1 MDIASPTRPKQREP
15 VTNAPQG
22 EGHATDARLRLS
34 GTSALSD
41 LPSNDPRLAAL
52 SAACAV
58 AAALEA
64 EAAALDRRLADA
76 QRVDPMR
83 QIRGCTA
90 LEAAAA
96 EARSLMRELDEMLCA
111 AAEDARRSAGRTH
124 PKGGA

>member
-15 VTNAPQG
+15 LADAPVG
-22 EGHATDARLRLS
+22 EGLAAEASLRLA
-34 GTSALSD
+34 GTTALSD
-41 LPSNDPRLAAL
+41 LPANDPRLAAL

-58 AAALEA
+58 VTALEA
-64 EAAALDRRLADA
+64 EAAALDRRLAEA
-76 QRVDPMR
+76 HRMDPMR
-83 QIRGCTA
+83 QVRGSTA

-96 EARSLMRELDEMLCA
+96 EARLLVRELDELLCA

>member
-1 MDIASPTRPKQREP
+1 MDIATPTRPKQREP
-15 VTNAPQG
+15 LAEAPAG
-22 EGHATDARLRLS
+22 EGRTVDAPLRLA

-41 LPSNDPRLAAL
+41 LPANDPRLAAL

-58 AAALEA
+58 VAALEA

-76 QRVDPMR
+76 HRTDPMR
-83 QIRGCTA
+83 QVRGSTS

-96 EARSLMRELDEMLCA
+96 EARSLVRELDELLSA
-111 AAEDARRSAGRTH
+111 AAEDARRGAGRTH

>member
-15 VTNAPQG
+15 LADAPAG
-22 EGHATDARLRLS
+22 DGLATDAPLRLA

-41 LPSNDPRLAAL
+41 LPANDPRLAAL

-58 AAALEA
+58 VAALEA
-64 EAAALDRRLADA
+64 EAAALERRLAEA
-76 QRVDPMR
+76 HRVDPMR
-83 QIRGCTA
+83 QARGSTS

-96 EARSLMRELDEMLCA
+96 EARSMVRELDELLCA

>member
-15 VTNAPQG
+15 LADAPVG
-22 EGHATDARLRLS
+22 EGHALDAPLRLA

-41 LPSNDPRLAAL
+41 LPANDPRLAAL

-58 AAALEA
+58 VAALEA
-64 EAAALDRRLADA
+64 EAAALDRRLAEA
-76 QRVDPMR
+76 HRVDPMR
-83 QIRGCTA
+83 QARGSTS

-96 EARSLMRELDEMLCA
+96 EARSMVRELDELLCT

>member
-58 AAALEA
+58 AGFTC
-64 EAAALDRRLADA
+64 R
-76 QRVDPMR
+76 
-83 QIRGCTA
+83 
-90 LEAAAA
+90 
-96 EARSLMRELDEMLCA
+96 
-111 AAEDARRSAGRTH
+111 
-124 PKGGA
+124 